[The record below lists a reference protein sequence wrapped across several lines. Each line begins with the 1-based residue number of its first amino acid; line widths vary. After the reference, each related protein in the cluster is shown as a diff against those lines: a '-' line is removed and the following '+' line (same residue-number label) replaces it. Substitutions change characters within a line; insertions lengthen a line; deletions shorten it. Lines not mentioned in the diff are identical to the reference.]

1 MEKHTYQYK
10 RLESKDHIRVL
21 ILDPSQDPSAPL
33 QCSIKQ
39 QELETM
45 EEPYEC
51 ISYTWGGQTLAH
63 DLYCDDGSIV
73 EITAN
78 LHSALSRFRSNSRS
92 RCLWADAVCINQA
105 DSEEKSEQIPLMPRI
120 YRNASRVLV
129 WLGSGIDGEG
139 ETMRSLVRL
148 GRQLDRLSFDSR
160 QDQETV
166 QRVESQLSEAQESIR
181 KFFQLPWFGRRWVVQ
196 EAVLNP
202 DVVFFCGL
210 TEISWPRLYLAF
222 EALPDY
228 IWNDNSGSRVH
239 KSLQKLGDLW
249 RAYSYLSRKAVSSE
263 LFDLLDSFYHLE
275 CQEVKDRIY
284 ALAGLASDVRTST
297 ALTPL
302 RSNQEKMTLIPD
314 YSLSDDE
321 VFRQVA
327 LRRIQSGR
335 AFTTL
340 AYAGALRPRNG
351 SRTLPSWIPDFRL
364 SKLWLTILVEP
375 DSKHQPRIELRSDGS
390 LALSG
395 KVVTKYSV
403 QDIFPGPT
411 DSEPRSMFQ
420 FVCDSLFWMHSSPI
434 FRHLRGDSKKIR
446 LCDGLLTLAAQLGK
460 EEYEMTDSIS
470 DSFKRLPSNS
480 SKAEGPD
487 ETVKSLLISLL
498 DDPGGNNERFDRII
512 PYLSVL
518 FKAMIGRRLCLSN
531 GVESL
536 GIGPGDIVAGDVSV
550 RFAGVEQSLFLRPE
564 QGKHQVLGDGIS
576 AVLGPWRDVQTP
588 IYNTN
593 TAEEEILLV

>member
-1 MEKHTYQYK
+1 MDKHTYEYK

-21 ILDPSQDPSAPL
+21 ILDPSQDSSAPL

-39 QELETM
+39 QELETA

-51 ISYTWGGQTLAH
+51 ISYTWGSQTLAH

-139 ETMRSLVRL
+139 ETVRSLVRL
-148 GRQLDRLSFDSR
+148 GRQLDRLSFNSS

-202 DVVFFCGL
+202 DVVFYCGL

-263 LFDLLDSFYHLE
+263 
-275 CQEVKDRIY
+275 
-284 ALAGLASDVRTST
+284 
-297 ALTPL
+297 
-302 RSNQEKMTLIPD
+302 
-314 YSLSDDE
+314 
-321 VFRQVA
+321 
-327 LRRIQSGR
+327 
-335 AFTTL
+335 
-340 AYAGALRPRNG
+340 
-351 SRTLPSWIPDFRL
+351 
-364 SKLWLTILVEP
+364 
-375 DSKHQPRIELRSDGS
+375 
-390 LALSG
+390 
-395 KVVTKYSV
+395 
-403 QDIFPGPT
+403 
-411 DSEPRSMFQ
+411 
-420 FVCDSLFWMHSSPI
+420 
-434 FRHLRGDSKKIR
+434 
-446 LCDGLLTLAAQLGK
+446 
-460 EEYEMTDSIS
+460 
-470 DSFKRLPSNS
+470 
-480 SKAEGPD
+480 
-487 ETVKSLLISLL
+487 
-498 DDPGGNNERFDRII
+498 
-512 PYLSVL
+512 
-518 FKAMIGRRLCLSN
+518 
-531 GVESL
+531 
-536 GIGPGDIVAGDVSV
+536 
-550 RFAGVEQSLFLRPE
+550 
-564 QGKHQVLGDGIS
+564 
-576 AVLGPWRDVQTP
+576 
-588 IYNTN
+588 
-593 TAEEEILLV
+593 